1 MSGRTLETIH
11 EEQAKLKIE
20 QSLYFQNAMKS
31 GDVEAIFKAQQ
42 FAQKMIP
49 NPEGGK
55 AIVIDP
61 FNRNVNFG
69 FYDKPSLVNFSTLRS
84 MSQTTIPNAI
94 LTTRRAQIVE
104 FTEPQT
110 SKYSAGF
117 IIRKKR
123 KSYSNDSD
131 NKLTKQ
137 EQKEIDIL
145 TEFVLNCGDEENR
158 WMSEDF
164 GVFAQKFIEDS
175 LALDQGCFEVVRGRV
190 PRLEGISE
198 FYAVDGAT
206 IRLAD
211 SFENERVAPK
221 ELING
226 YAPSYVQILNGQIQ
240 SEWYPWELC
249 LGIRNPQTNIFMNGY
264 GKSELEILIN
274 TVTDILNASSYNS
287 NYFRIGSNPKGILKV
302 KGMNTARIEEFR
314 QNWLA
319 DMVGVQNC
327 LTGDNFITTKEFGRI
342 SIAEL
347 FETSNEPKFTVWTG
361 ENWEKSEAAKTGK
374 KKISKLILNNSLG
387 ITTSPDHKIKVIGD
401 EGLPVWKRH
410 EEILEGDF
418 VLVNKKDSSFD
429 FSVKYKG
436 QEIEDDLFEVLGWL
450 IGDGWIG
457 ADVPKKRR
465 LSLFY
470 HPVKEAEL
478 IKEHLKVLKKYGIV
492 SYISEE
498 IRTEKQIEKIK
509 NDYGFKSVSPINRK
523 IHVGDYDFHQFL
535 IGLGF
540 KTSSEGKNIPSF
552 LYVLDGKRK
561 GAFLRGLFSAD
572 GNNYMLK
579 NPSIAISNDQMRASV
594 KQLLL
599 TMGIRT
605 SQHEGLN
612 RITFNVEKEGYRL
625 LVKDRKE
632 YFNKIGFI
640 QAHKQPKCVEKAY
653 SLNSLDLRTAKYFVN
668 AVFNS
673 PLKRNLSKKK
683 LYSVYDVR
691 AKNKNI
697 SHEKLIDILNEAKY
711 EIPSWLLNYHFEKV
725 VEVIHSTEEVEMYD
739 LEVFDDVHQ
748 FIANGIVTHNSH
760 KLPIIDA
767 DSLDFINTQ
776 ASNKDMEYHKYLE
789 FLIKLSCAIYKI
801 SPEEI
806 GFTLEGSGQS
816 GGLGSGDNKTE
827 LEYSRNKGLIPL
839 LKYLQ
844 KCMNKFLISPKSKGK
859 YELVFLGLNQ
869 ETEKDELESDVKK
882 VTNGGMSMQDFFKKY
897 SQREFDEEEDIILN
911 PIYLQ
916 YKQMQ
921 MMGNPESNEYMDQED
936 QNEEVDDDNP
946 FLEKAQSFL
955 DQELS
960 QEKITI

>member
-1 MSGRTLETIH
+1 MSGRTLEEIH

-211 SFENERVAPK
+211 SFENERAAPK

-226 YAPSYVQILNGQIQ
+226 YAPSYVQLLNGQIQ
-240 SEWYPWELC
+240 TEWYPWELC

-314 QNWLA
+314 QNWIA
-319 DMVGVQNC
+319 DMAGVN
-327 LTGDNFITTKEFGRI
+327 
-342 SIAEL
+342 
-347 FETSNEPKFTVWTG
+347 
-361 ENWEKSEAAKTGK
+361 
-374 KKISKLILNNSLG
+374 
-387 ITTSPDHKIKVIGD
+387 
-401 EGLPVWKRH
+401 
-410 EEILEGDF
+410 
-418 VLVNKKDSSFD
+418 
-429 FSVKYKG
+429 
-436 QEIEDDLFEVLGWL
+436 
-450 IGDGWIG
+450 
-457 ADVPKKRR
+457 
-465 LSLFY
+465 
-470 HPVKEAEL
+470 
-478 IKEHLKVLKKYGIV
+478 
-492 SYISEE
+492 
-498 IRTEKQIEKIK
+498 
-509 NDYGFKSVSPINRK
+509 
-523 IHVGDYDFHQFL
+523 
-535 IGLGF
+535 
-540 KTSSEGKNIPSF
+540 
-552 LYVLDGKRK
+552 
-561 GAFLRGLFSAD
+561 
-572 GNNYMLK
+572 
-579 NPSIAISNDQMRASV
+579 
-594 KQLLL
+594 
-599 TMGIRT
+599 
-605 SQHEGLN
+605 
-612 RITFNVEKEGYRL
+612 
-625 LVKDRKE
+625 
-632 YFNKIGFI
+632 
-640 QAHKQPKCVEKAY
+640 
-653 SLNSLDLRTAKYFVN
+653 
-668 AVFNS
+668 
-673 PLKRNLSKKK
+673 
-683 LYSVYDVR
+683 
-691 AKNKNI
+691 
-697 SHEKLIDILNEAKY
+697 
-711 EIPSWLLNYHFEKV
+711 
-725 VEVIHSTEEVEMYD
+725 
-739 LEVFDDVHQ
+739 
-748 FIANGIVTHNSH
+748 NSH

-806 GFTLEGSGQS
+806 GFTLEGSGQG

-844 KCMNKFLISPKSKGK
+844 KCMNKFLISPKSRGK

-960 QEKITI
+960 QETITI